1 MHRITI
7 SIAVAFICLAVL
19 SSGFQFIAPHWQ
31 HQQNSAHEPSYVV
44 FVDVPQQ
51 LQRARTPAL
60 HLHHD
65 SAQYEVEGRRIFLKQ
80 ICAAITGA
88 VILPQ
93 LGYAEEEDE
102 ATPTATIEFDKVDTI
117 IKEEGELDAEVIKE
131 EEDEIQSLKDEEQL
145 LEEIEKEIT
154 IEENDSATPE
164 EIEEEATKVSEG
176 EAALIKEEEKLLSEA
191 EDIITKIEAIESEV
205 RSLDDTEN
213 SAKEQSNESSN
224 NKESEAFVDKLKE
237 RVEQKEDLIERLKR
251 ASERDIDPKTGKFK
265 SMSQQEYKERAKS
278 TDADVGSFLKDT
290 ITNEQEWKRD
300 EEAFEGFLER
310 EFGPALKELKKDL
323 GPLVGE
329 AKKNLAP
336 IVDSIENEIKTEV
349 APAMEKE
356 MQILGEKAKAVA
368 DSEAEVLKEKA
379 GELMGKL
386 RSMF

>member
-1 MHRITI
+1 MHRATI
-7 SIAVAFICLAVL
+7 SIAVTFICPVVF

-31 HQQNSAHEPSYVV
+31 HKQNSAHE
-44 FVDVPQQ
+44 
-51 LQRARTPAL
+51 RTPAL

-102 ATPTATIEFDKVDTI
+102 ATTTTTIEFDKVDTI

-154 IEENDSATPE
+154 IEENDSTTPE

-213 SAKEQSNESSN
+213 SAKEQSNESS

-290 ITNEQEWKRD
+290 IANEQEWKRD

-336 IVDSIENEIKTEV
+336 IVDSVENEIKTEV

-368 DSEAEVLKEKA
+368 DGEAEVLKEKA
-379 GELMGKL
+379 GEIMGKL